1 MRKLFTLLFV
11 TVLALSSCEK
21 DETIEAKDYTTYT
34 ATINLNSEQGKQVP
48 VLGPPPTYTPTG
60 NMKVQYFY
68 SVQYLFNL
76 NDKDKLFR
84 GLVNSSDS
92 YQDIVVP
99 VDPNSK
105 LTEALP
111 KNGDWQL
118 MLTYYKTDAFH
129 TSSQKWYSMNLVGVL
144 TNSENN
150 IETAIV
156 SDDNFDTVSLEN
168 ANGAVFKKDVDNIGH
183 GFQYFDMS
191 TTPPKYVALEN
202 NYYLVKVGKD
212 EIYKLRFMDFYGDG
226 KEKGE
231 KGHVTLQY
239 ELLK

>member
-11 TVLALSSCEK
+11 AGLSLTSCKK
-21 DETIEAKDYTTYT
+21 DETVKAKDYTTYT
-34 ATINLNSEQGKQVP
+34 VTANMNSEDGKMVP

-60 NMKVQYFY
+60 EMQVQYFY
-68 SVQYLFNL
+68 SVQYSLNI
-76 NDKDKLFR
+76 NDKDKPFM
-84 GLVNSSDS
+84 GVVNSSKD
-92 YQDIVVP
+92 YQDVVVP
-99 VDPNSK
+99 VDPNSE

-129 TSSQKWYSMNLVGVL
+129 AASQSWYTMNLVGVL
-144 TNSENN
+144 TNTENN
-150 IETAIV
+150 IETAVIT
-156 SDDNFDTVSLEN
+156 DDKFDTVSLEDANN
-168 ANGAVFKKDVDNIGH
+168 AEFKNDVDNIGH
-183 GFQYFDMS
+183 AWQYYDR
-191 TTPPKYVALEN
+191 TEHKYKIVEN
-202 NYYLVKVGKD
+202 NYYLVKIGKD

-231 KGHVTLQY
+231 KGHITFQY